1 MLQLLPSG
9 ETLTPQTSN
18 PKEAI
23 EYINSYIDNYHC
35 KNMSVDISFVNVIDA
50 SYISTVCSTRHFIK
64 YPDGKIEWKVSSEL
78 TKDFV
83 KELELGNSIYT
94 I

>member
-18 PKEAI
+18 PTEAI
-23 EYINSYIDNYHC
+23 DYINSYIDNYHC
-35 KNMSVDISFVNVIDA
+35 KNMSIDISFLNVIDA
-50 SYISTVCSTRHFIK
+50 CYISTVCSTKHFIK

>member
-9 ETLTPQTSN
+9 ETLTPKTSN

-35 KNMSVDISFVNVIDA
+35 KNMSVDISFLNVIDA